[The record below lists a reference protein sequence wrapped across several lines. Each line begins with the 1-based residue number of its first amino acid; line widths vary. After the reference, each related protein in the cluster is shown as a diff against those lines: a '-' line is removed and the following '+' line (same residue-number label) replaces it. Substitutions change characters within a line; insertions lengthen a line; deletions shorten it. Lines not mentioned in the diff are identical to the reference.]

1 MLVLLVGGLVK
12 VSILLFFRR
21 LGSRGVSKAF
31 RFVTWTAIGVQT
43 ASTIAFVT
51 GFFFVCRPMSAYWEQ
66 SDVIKIAQGVKFNCY
81 DEGAAIVSAGVIS
94 TVQDVVTAL
103 LPNFI
108 YWKAKIPI
116 RQKVAL
122 MGIFAT
128 AYGAATFGALRTHAT
143 WVLFYET
150 YDVSWQLWEVWN
162 WTLLEAHIGIICA
175 NAPALKA
182 FVKQYLE
189 PIKSIASKPR
199 GRFSPTK
206 SKSSHAQSSQTGS
219 KAESDPSRKSKKLW
233 RNPYGQHGYFS
244 QPTRMT
250 QRSNDEELFGCEGI
264 RGSSSDTKQG
274 TTHSDG
280 QSAKDDIELGL
291 APPITTYL
299 APPPELHRGSLGSV
313 GMVSVYMYD
322 QNEGDGSG
330 GDMRYMRARL

>member
-1 MLVLLVGGLVK
+1 MPGGPHPPLSVVASWPAPNYVNPEGRGRVTTIIAGILSPITFFVIFARIWVRFYLQRNPGLDDWLMIAALVCSLSPIKTYTHSHAYHSGIHIWDVDLTLFTIQRKLILAIEMLVLLVGGLVK

-199 GRFSPTK
+199 
-206 SKSSHAQSSQTGS
+206 
-219 KAESDPSRKSKKLW
+219 
-233 RNPYGQHGYFS
+233 
-244 QPTRMT
+244 
-250 QRSNDEELFGCEGI
+250 
-264 RGSSSDTKQG
+264 
-274 TTHSDG
+274 
-280 QSAKDDIELGL
+280 
-291 APPITTYL
+291 
-299 APPPELHRGSLGSV
+299 
-313 GMVSVYMYD
+313 
-322 QNEGDGSG
+322 
-330 GDMRYMRARL
+330 

>member
-1 MLVLLVGGLVK
+1 MLVIIVGGFVK

-31 RFVTWTAIGVQT
+31 RIVTWTAIGVQT
-43 ASTIAFVT
+43 ASTVAFLT
-51 GFFFVCRPMSAYWEQ
+51 CFFFICRPMSAYWEQ
-66 SDVIKIAQGVKFNCY
+66 SDIMKIAEGVKFNCY
-81 DEGAAIVSAGVIS
+81 DEGAAVVAAGVIS
-94 TVQDVVTAL
+94 TVQDVITAL

-108 YWKAKIPI
+108 YWNAQIPI

-128 AYGAATFGALRTHAT
+128 AYGAAAFGALRTHAT

-162 WTLLEAHIGIICA
+162 WTLLEAHIGVICA

-182 FVKQYLE
+182 FVKKYLE
-189 PIKSIASKPR
+189 PIKSVASKPR
-199 GRFSPTK
+199 ARFSPA
-206 SKSSHAQSSQTGS
+206 KSSHAQSSQTGS

-264 RGSSSDTKQG
+264 RGSSSDTNQG
-274 TTHSDG
+274 STYSDRH
-280 QSAKDDIELGL
+280 SAKDDIELGL

-299 APPPELHRGSLGSV
+299 APPPEFYRVSLGSV

-322 QNEGDGSG
+322 QNEGDGTG
-330 GDMRYMRARL
+330 GGIRYMGARI

>member
-219 KAESDPSRKSKKLW
+219 KAESDPSKKSKKSW
-233 RNPYGQHGYFS
+233 RNPYGHFGYFS
-244 QPTRMT
+244 QPTEVT
-250 QRSNDEELFGCEGI
+250 QRSDDEELFGCEGI

>member
-1 MLVLLVGGLVK
+1 MLVILVGGLVK

-21 LGSRGVSKAF
+21 LGSRGVSKPF
-31 RFVTWTAIGVQT
+31 RIVTWTAIGVQT
-43 ASTIAFVT
+43 ASTVAFFVCP
-51 GFFFVCRPMSAYWEQ
+51 FFVCRPMSAYWEQ
-66 SDVIKIAQGVKFNCY
+66 SDVIKIAEGVKFNCY
-81 DEGAAIVSAGVIS
+81 DEGAAIVAAGVVS
-94 TVQDVVTAL
+94 TVQDVITAL

-108 YWKAKIPI
+108 YWKAEIPI

-128 AYGAATFGALRTHAT
+128 AYGAAAFGALRTHAT

-162 WTLLEAHIGIICA
+162 WTLLEAHIGVICA

-189 PIKSIASKPR
+189 PIKSITSKPR
-199 GRFSPTK
+199 EWFSPA
-206 SKSSHAQSSQTGS
+206 KSSHAQSSQTGS
-219 KAESDPSRKSKKLW
+219 KAESDPSKKSKKLW
-233 RNPYGQHGYFS
+233 RNPYGHHGYFS
-244 QPTRMT
+244 QPTEVT
-250 QRSNDEELFGCEGI
+250 QRSDDEELFGCEGI

-274 TTHSDG
+274 STCSDR
-280 QSAKDDIELGL
+280 QSANDDIELGL
-291 APPITTYL
+291 ATPIATYL
-299 APPPELHRGSLGSV
+299 APPPELYRWSLGSV

-322 QNEGDGSG
+322 QNEGDGTS